1 MFWRTFHRSCHK
13 FDSSESKDRRAAGIR
28 GGGEEMAHIAAAV
41 DQQTLVCSGHT
52 LPLISSSNIVTY
64 LRVRCHVRLFTVLPT
79 NLPTISGV
87 SNGRRNEIN
96 QTKFQADRL
105 P

>member
-13 FDSSESKDRRAAGIR
+13 FDSSESKECRAAGIR

-41 DQQTLVCSGHT
+41 DQQTPACSGHT
-52 LPLISSSNIVTY
+52 RAFPLIYPSNIVTY
-64 LRVRCHVRLFTVLPT
+64 LRVRCHVHSFTVLPT

-87 SNGRRNEIN
+87 SNAPELISS
-96 QTKFQADRL
+96 
-105 P
+105 